1 MTRTLPIFRLFTAL
15 LCLNSAVCITANAQH
30 SDVNTDQYSTKVIA
44 SGLVQPWA
52 HEFLPNGDILVT
64 ERGGAIKVV
73 RDGTILNNA
82 VANVPDVYFAG
93 QGGLLDIMKDS
104 DFANNQLI
112 YLSYAYRTEGGNAT
126 RLISAK
132 LLSNAD
138 GYELNNINNIFTASP
153 LKQTP
158 QHYSGR
164 VAQMADN
171 TLLLTVGDGFDYRE
185 QAQKLDSHLG
195 KIIRVNRDGSAPD
208 NNPFIG
214 RDGALPEI
222 WSYGH
227 RNHQSLVIADGVVY
241 QNEHGP
247 KGGDEINI
255 IRPGA
260 NYGWPVIT
268 YGRDYNGANITPYTE
283 YPSMEQPLVD
293 WTPSTAPS
301 SMVYYQNKLY
311 VAALAE
317 QSIRELSI
325 DNGNINDNG
334 KVFEAIED
342 RIRDIAVGP
351 DQTLY
356 VLTDGDNA
364 QLIQISLNK

>member
-1 MTRTLPIFRLFTAL
+1 MTGTLLKFRRIIAL
-15 LCLNSAVCITANAQH
+15 LCINTAVSITAIAQH
-30 SDVNTDQYSTKVIA
+30 SNVTTEQYATNVIV

-64 ERGGAIKVV
+64 ERGGTIKVV
-73 RDGTILNNA
+73 RDGIILNTA

-93 QGGLLDIMKDS
+93 QGGLLDIMKDI

-112 YLSYAYRTEGGNAT
+112 YLSYAYRGEGGNAT
-126 RLISAK
+126 RLVSAR
-132 LLSNAD
+132 LISNAD
-138 GYELNNINNIFTASP
+138 GYELSNVNHLFTASP
-153 LKQTP
+153 LIQTP

-164 VAQMADN
+164 IAQMTDG
-171 TLLLTVGDGFDYRE
+171 TLLLTIGDGFDYRE

-195 KIIRVNRDGSAPD
+195 KIIRVNRDGSAPAD
-208 NNPFIG
+208 NPFIG
-214 RDGALPEI
+214 RDDALPEI
-222 WSYGH
+222 CSYGH
-227 RNHQSLVIADGVVY
+227 RNHQSLVIANGVVY

-247 KGGDEINI
+247 KGGDEVNI

-317 QSIRELSI
+317 KSIRELSI
-325 DNGNINDNG
+325 ENGKISDNG
-334 KVFEAIED
+334 KVFEAIDD

-351 DQTLY
+351 DRKLY
-356 VLTDGDNA
+356 VLTDGDKA